1 MNPIKKGFEVDIDY
15 NYQRKYVSGMMQLIS
30 HMLKAGSQVDDVIKA
45 EVADMPEGFV
55 FRMCVASSS
64 LSLTLQKRDGALINL
79 TDYTDKPDLTMSFK
93 HLTFAFL
100 VFSFQ
105 EHTAQAYA
113 NERLVIDGDL
123 PMSMKIVRC
132 LNRLQAV
139 ILPKVIAQKAVKTYP
154 DLDFVQKI
162 QMTTKTYG
170 QFLLNLVKER

>member
-1 MNPIKKGFEVDIDY
+1 MIPIKKGFEADIDY
-15 NYQRKYVSGMMQLIS
+15 NYQRMYVSGMMQLIS

-55 FRMCVASSS
+55 FRMCVMPGE
-64 LSLTLQKRDGALINL
+64 LNLTMKKQDGALVNL

-93 HLTFAFL
+93 HVTFAFL

-113 NERLVIDGDL
+113 NERLVIDGDV
-123 PMSMKIVRC
+123 PMSMKVVRC
-132 LNRLQAV
+132 LNRLQTV
-139 ILPKVIAQKAVKTYP
+139 ILPKVVAKKAVKTYP
-154 DLDFVQKI
+154 DLEFIQKI
-162 QMTTKTYG
+162 QMTTKTYS

>member
-1 MNPIKKGFEVDIDY
+1 MIPIKKDFEVDIDY

-45 EVADMPEGFV
+45 EVAEIPEGFV
-55 FRMCVASSS
+55 FRMSVTPGD
-64 LSLTLQKRDGALINL
+64 LSLTMQNQQGELVNL
-79 TDYTDKPDLTMSFK
+79 TDYAGKPDLTMSFK
-93 HLTFAFL
+93 HVTFAFL

-123 PMSMKIVRC
+123 PTSMKVVRC
-132 LNRLQAV
+132 LNRLQTV
-139 ILPKVIAQKAVKTYP
+139 ILPKVVAKKAVKTYP
-154 DLDFVQKI
+154 DLEFITKL
-162 QMTTKTYG
+162 QMTTKTYS